1 MILYSFDKELCEK
14 DLKQIS
20 DDLMKTIQK
29 IVDDFK

>member
-1 MILYSFDKELCEK
+1 MVLYSFEKELGEK

-20 DDLMKTIQK
+20 DDLVETIQK